1 MKRHLFVA
9 AAAITFPVTAE
20 AATVLF
26 TDQAT
31 FNAAVPGTVLIE
43 DFEDSPLALRD
54 MSLPGYSGPGGEIS
68 FVPYDGSPAI
78 NVFIASAGYT
88 NFGAGL
94 NPTTSTILTANG
106 NEDFEGFL
114 TSPTSALGFNVFLND
129 SPYTVNFLSGITVLG
144 TLTFDN
150 PLVAGDNFGFA
161 GITSDTPITSF
172 RVTAINGGQINT
184 GVDNI
189 VVASTAPIPEPATW
203 AMMLLGFGLVGGV
216 FRRTR
221 QRLKTAPAT

>member
-1 MKRHLFVA
+1 MKRHLIA
-9 AAAITFPVTAE
+9 ATAAIAFPVTAE

-31 FNAAVPGTVLIE
+31 FTAAAPATVLIE
-43 DFEDSPLALRD
+43 NFEDSPLASRD
-54 MSLPGYSGPGGEIS
+54 ISLPGYSGPGAEIS
-68 FVPYDGSPAI
+68 FVPYDGSPGP
-78 NVFIASAGYT
+78 NLVIASAGYT

-94 NPTTSTILTANG
+94 NPTTSTILTASG

-129 SPYTVNFLSGITVLG
+129 SPYTVTFLNGVIVLG
-144 TLTFDN
+144 TLTYDN

-172 RVTAINGGQINT
+172 RVTAVNGGVINT

-189 VVASTAPIPEPATW
+189 VVAASAPVPEPATW
-203 AMMLLGFGLVGGV
+203 AMMLLGFGAIGRVLRRG
-216 FRRTR
+216 RRTV
-221 QRLKTAPAT
+221 KTAPAT